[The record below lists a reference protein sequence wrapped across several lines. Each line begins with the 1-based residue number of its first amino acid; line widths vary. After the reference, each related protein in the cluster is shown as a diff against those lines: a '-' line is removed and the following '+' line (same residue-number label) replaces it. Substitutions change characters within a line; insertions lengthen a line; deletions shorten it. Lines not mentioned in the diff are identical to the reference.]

1 MLLDRVQDIGCYID
15 GKQDIGC
22 YIDRVRDFINIKNTK
37 YMNYT
42 IRIQNT
48 VYRVFYRQS
57 TVYIC

>member
-48 VYRVFYRQS
+48 G
-57 TVYIC
+57 C